1 MESVYLTIT
10 DVHAREILDS
20 RGNPTVEAEVTV
32 NNCFK
37 GRADVPSGASTGK
50 FEAVE
55 LRDGETRYMG
65 LGVQKAVNNVNTK
78 IHDALV
84 GVPVCDQKQIDHIL
98 IDLDGT
104 ENKGNLGA
112 NATLSVSMA
121 AARAAANA
129 LGLPLYRYLGG
140 TNANRLPVPMMNIL
154 NGGRH
159 ATNTVDFQEFMIMP
173 VKAVNFHEALRICA
187 EIYHNLK
194 KLCHKKGLST
204 GVGDEGGFAPN
215 LPDAFAV
222 LDLIVDAVKA
232 AGYKPGEDI
241 MIALD
246 VAASELYNEED
257 GKYHFSGET
266 ELRRRQASLEG
277 SEVCAC
283 YEAGQEF
290 DLRDNEQVITRTT
303 EEMIAYYETLIER
316 YPILSIEDGLAED
329 DWDGW
334 AKLTERIGDRVQLV
348 GDDLF
353 VTNTKRLNA
362 GIKLQVANAIL
373 VKVNQIGTVS
383 EAIEA
388 VEMAQFN
395 GYKAVISHRSGET
408 EDAFIADLSV
418 AMNAGQIKTGAP
430 CRSDRVAKYNQL
442 LRIEEELGPTSVYE
456 GEKVLRVNI
465 G

>member
-84 GVPVCDQKQIDHIL
+84 GVQVCNQKQIDHIL

-456 GEKVLRVNI
+456 GEKVLRVKR
-465 G
+465 